1 MSETLPPCPWIA
13 LQTRYRNMTSNRRNL
28 LLSCAAFPVYALLA
42 ELARAQTLSRSVP
55 ARRWLSLQG
64 ELARGLA
71 QRTLSEA
78 SWHRGV
84 NELSSQ
90 VDLESLAHELRRA
103 RIRDAGAPFGHDPKK
118 RFVTVL
124 DDEERPVR
132 LGYGLALFDFG
143 PDSVITPHAHRFMAS
158 AHMVVDGRV
167 RVRTYDRIRDE
178 ENAIVVRP
186 TQDVLAEPGHA
197 AAMTTPKDNVHW
209 FAPRS
214 KKAMTIDVIVDGL
227 EPGRERYLIE
237 PIDPLRAVPLSD
249 GSFRAPLL
257 SFERSM
263 ERYSAKE

>member
-1 MSETLPPCPWIA
+1 
-13 LQTRYRNMTSNRRNL
+13 MTSNRRNL

-42 ELARAQTLSRSVP
+42 ELARAQTLARSVP

-103 RIRDAGAPFGHDPKK
+103 RIRDAGEPFGHDPKK

-237 PIDPLRAVPLSD
+237 PIDPLRAIPLSD
-249 GSFRAPLL
+249 GNFRAPLL

>member
-1 MSETLPPCPWIA
+1 
-13 LQTRYRNMTSNRRNL
+13 MTPNRRDL
-28 LLSCAAFPVYALLA
+28 LLAGAAFPVYALVA
-42 ELARAQTLSRSVP
+42 ELARAQPLPRSMP
-55 ARRWLSLQG
+55 ARRWLSLQS

-71 QRTLSEA
+71 RRTLSEV

-103 RIRDAGAPFGHDPKK
+103 RIRDAGPPFGHDPQK

-124 DDEERPVR
+124 DDDERPAR

-143 PDSVITPHAHRFMAS
+143 PDSVITPHAHRYMAS
-158 AHMVVDGRV
+158 AHMVVEGLV

-178 ENAIVVRP
+178 ENAIVVKP
-186 TQDVLAEPGHA
+186 TRDVVAEPGHA
-197 AAMTTPKDNVHW
+197 AAMTTVKDNIHW

-214 KKAMTIDVIVDGL
+214 KRAMTIDVIIDGL
-227 EPGRERYLIE
+227 EQGRERHLIE
-237 PIDPLRAVPLSD
+237 PIDALRAIALPD
-249 GSFRAPLL
+249 GSFRAPLV

-263 ERYSAKE
+263 ALYGAKD

>member
-1 MSETLPPCPWIA
+1 
-13 LQTRYRNMTSNRRNL
+13 MTPKRRHL
-28 LLSCAAFPVYALLA
+28 LLTCAAFPVYALLA
-42 ELARAQTLSRSVP
+42 ELALARAATRSVP
-55 ARRWLSLQG
+55 ARRWLRLQG

-71 QRTLSEA
+71 QRTLSPA
-78 SWHRGV
+78 AWHRGV

-103 RIRDAGAPFGHDPKK
+103 KIRDAGEPFGHDPKK

-124 DDEERPVR
+124 DDDERPVR

-143 PDSVITPHAHRFMAS
+143 PDSVITPHAHRYMAS
-158 AHMVVDGRV
+158 AHMVIDGRV

-178 ENAIVVRP
+178 DGAIVVRP

-197 AAMTTPKDNVHW
+197 AAMTTLKDNVHW

-214 KKAMTIDVIVDGL
+214 RQAMTLDVIIDGL

-237 PIDPLRAVPLSD
+237 PLDPLRAKQLPD
-249 GSFRAPLL
+249 GSFRAPVL

-263 ERYSAKE
+263 DLYSAKD